1 MSSLEAK
8 GTLAM
13 IPESLQTDV
22 NKSTVVPSTTH
33 IIILSLGSKLVCLTA
48 NVVKLLDAMNTQA
61 FARGLYAAHQRCSF
75 AVLCV
80 SQNPFRAETPLLF
93 ACALS
98 CTLSAWELGL
108 NCSSGSCFTFL
119 NWTAGAA

>member
-1 MSSLEAK
+1 MYKLFMSSLEAK

-48 NVVKLLDAMNTQA
+48 NVVKLPQ
-61 FARGLYAAHQRCSF
+61 
-75 AVLCV
+75 
-80 SQNPFRAETPLLF
+80 
-93 ACALS
+93 
-98 CTLSAWELGL
+98 
-108 NCSSGSCFTFL
+108 
-119 NWTAGAA
+119 

>member
-33 IIILSLGSKLVCLTA
+33 IIILSLGSKLVCF
-48 NVVKLLDAMNTQA
+48 NCQ
-61 FARGLYAAHQRCSF
+61 RGQIA
-75 AVLCV
+75 
-80 SQNPFRAETPLLF
+80 
-93 ACALS
+93 
-98 CTLSAWELGL
+98 
-108 NCSSGSCFTFL
+108 
-119 NWTAGAA
+119 